1 MSRLAESISAG
12 RFVVTAELGPPK
24 GTDVTHLLDMAEIL
38 RNDVHA
44 INVTDQQSSVMTLG
58 SLAVCHLL
66 HQRGIEPVFQVTCRD
81 RNRIAL
87 QSDLLSAVV
96 LGIENVLCL
105 TGDYVTLGDHP
116 QAKPVFDLDSV
127 TLLKAVAEL
136 QEGHDLAGKPLQ
148 GVPTF
153 FPGAV
158 VSPVA
163 NPSGPQIAKMEK
175 KVEAGAR
182 FFQTQAVYDLTRFE
196 AFVRRVEYLNVP
208 ILVGII
214 LLKSAGMARFMNA
227 NVAGVSVPD
236 QLIEEIGSVSKLDR
250 AAKSV
255 EIAARLI
262 RALKGMCQG
271 VHIMTLGWEQY
282 VPQLLREVG
291 LGQGTMQQR
300 TSEESIGGQEHGN
313 HLEH

>member
-1 MSRLAESISAG
+1 MSKLAESIAAG

-24 GTDVTHLLDMAEIL
+24 GTDVTHLLEMAEFL
-38 RNDVHA
+38 RNHVDAV
-44 INVTDQQSSVMTLG
+44 NVTDQQSSVMMLG

-66 HQRGIEPVFQVTCRD
+66 CQRGIDPVFQVTCRD

-87 QSDLLSAVV
+87 QSDLLSAAV

-127 TLLKAVAEL
+127 TLLRTVAALE
-136 QEGHDLAGKPLQ
+136 EGHDLAGKPLQ

-158 VSPVA
+158 VSPEA
-163 NPSGPQIAKMEK
+163 NPLGPQIAKMEK

-182 FFQTQAVYDLTRFE
+182 FFQTQAVYDPARFE
-196 AFVRRVEYLNVP
+196 AFMRQVEHLNVP

-214 LLKSAGMARFMNA
+214 LLKSAGMARFMNS
-227 NVAGVSVPD
+227 NVAGVNVPD
-236 QLIEEIGSVSKLDR
+236 ELIEEIGSVPRPDR
-250 AAKSV
+250 PAKAV
-255 EIAARLI
+255 EIGARLI
-262 RALKGMCQG
+262 REMKGMCQG
-271 VHIMTLGWEQY
+271 VHIMTLGWERY
-282 VPQLLREVG
+282 VPQLL
-291 LGQGTMQQR
+291 
-300 TSEESIGGQEHGN
+300 EEAELLPRSAIE
-313 HLEH
+313 